1 MRSGRIKPLRCFLA
15 ERPLISRMC
24 QSLPVHCVFVA
35 TRTNAGKL
43 EDLIEATAELEEI
56 GRLIQDSDKAA
67 AAEAHAKL
75 DSRYRAWYVAALAA
89 LPQDLHQKFRSEFE
103 GSLMHPRIEKF
114 LGNPLMPWA
123 FYDSYSPEQR
133 EKYGFSS
140 WQHPYGKSFQTPLI
154 AQRQLLMEA
163 LARFDAST
171 ATLEGLALLEQLT
184 RRLPVA
190 FAVLRQ
196 KAHSRPGIEVVDEY
210 DVQRI
215 LHAVLV
221 LHFDEV
227 EPEDPTP
234 RMAGASSRL
243 DFLLRRERIAV
254 ETKMM
259 RDSLSLRELRKELAE
274 DMLYFRRHPDA
285 GALFIFIYDPDR
297 KITNAAGFEAQLRTE
312 SDEFPVRV
320 VVAT

>member
-1 MRSGRIKPLRCFLA
+1 MIQG
-15 ERPLISRMC
+15 
-24 QSLPVHCVFVA
+24 
-35 TRTNAGKL
+35 
-43 EDLIEATAELEEI
+43 DDEI
-56 GRLIQDSDKAA
+56 V
-67 AAEAHAKL
+67 AAEARAKL
-75 DSRYRAWYVAALAA
+75 DTRYRSWYVAALAT
-89 LPQDLHQKFRSEFE
+89 LPQDLQQKFRSEFE
-103 GSLMHPRIEKF
+103 GSLIQPRIEKF
-114 LGNPLMPWA
+114 LGDPRMPWRL
-123 FYDSYSPEQR
+123 YESYSPEQR
-133 EKYGFSS
+133 EKFGFSP
-140 WQHPYGKSFQTPLI
+140 WQHPFDKSFQKPLI

-163 LARFDAST
+163 LARFGAST

-196 KAHSRPGIEVVDEY
+196 KAHGRPGIEVADEY

-243 DFLLRRERIAV
+243 DFLLRQERIAI

-259 RDSLSLRELRKELAE
+259 RESLSVRELRKELAE

-285 GALFIFIYDPDR
+285 GALFIFVYDPDR
-297 KITNAAGFEAQLRTE
+297 KITNTAGFEAQLRTE

-320 VVAT
+320 VVAA